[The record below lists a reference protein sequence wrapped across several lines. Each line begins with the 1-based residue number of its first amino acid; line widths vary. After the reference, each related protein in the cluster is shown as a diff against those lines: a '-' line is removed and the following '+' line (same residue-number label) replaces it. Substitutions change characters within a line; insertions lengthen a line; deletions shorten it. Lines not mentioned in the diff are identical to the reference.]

1 MTGKED
7 AANNYARGHYTI
19 GKCARK
25 SILKSYMYITELKVS
40 LHAILFTNY
49 SDDSFIAGD
58 DCVGKKLVPG
68 LTHIASC
75 ITGLS

>member
-1 MTGKED
+1 
-7 AANNYARGHYTI
+7 
-19 GKCARK
+19 
-25 SILKSYMYITELKVS
+25 MYITELKVS
-40 LHAILFTNY
+40 LHAIFFTNY
-49 SDDSFIAGD
+49 GDNSFIAGD